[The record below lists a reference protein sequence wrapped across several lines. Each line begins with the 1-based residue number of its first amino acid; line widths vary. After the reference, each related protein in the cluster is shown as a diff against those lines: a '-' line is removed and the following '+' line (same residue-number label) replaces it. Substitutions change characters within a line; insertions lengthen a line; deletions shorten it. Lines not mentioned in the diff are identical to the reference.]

1 MKGKVNKYG
10 KEATCLPHNQSS
22 LYKHIYKLVQ
32 LKEIFKFL
40 EDVFLSGPRM
50 LQSPSLNKKIMSLS
64 QWKITPH
71 TRYPP
76 QHMLLF
82 YSAAQW

>member
-40 EDVFLSGPRM
+40 EYEMFF
-50 LQSPSLNKKIMSLS
+50 SPGHVCFSC
-64 QWKITPH
+64 H
-71 TRYPP
+71 Y
-76 QHMLLF
+76 
-82 YSAAQW
+82 